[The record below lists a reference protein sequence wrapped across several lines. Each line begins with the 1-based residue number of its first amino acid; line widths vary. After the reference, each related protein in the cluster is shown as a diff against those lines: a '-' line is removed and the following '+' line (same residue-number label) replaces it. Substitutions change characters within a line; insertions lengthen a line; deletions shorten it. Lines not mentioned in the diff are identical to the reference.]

1 VARKG
6 VSSGI
11 DVLGGDGAG
20 RTAPVVQ
27 ASSIDRSATVTE
39 TDVIVVGAGPA
50 GSATAAHLAQA
61 GIDVVLL
68 EKSAFPREKVCGDGL
83 TPRAVKQ
90 LVKLGI
96 DTSTE
101 AGWLHNHGLRILAGG
116 MRLELKWPELA
127 SFPDY
132 GLVRTRYDFDQILAR
147 RAQKLGVALHEQT
160 PAISPVV
167 DDRSGQV
174 IGVTARPV
182 GSDREVYFKAPVVV
196 ASDGNSSRLSL
207 ALGLHRRENRP
218 MGVAYRRYYESP
230 RTNDDWL
237 ESWLELWD
245 KVDGKDR
252 LLPGYGWVFGMG
264 DGTSNVGLG
273 ILNTSSSFRNVDYRA
288 LLKRWTAGMPAEWGF
303 TEEHARGPVRGAALP
318 MGFNRKPH
326 YSNGVLLVGDA
337 GGMVNPNNGEGIAYA
352 MESGELAAEVIAQAL
367 ARPAGP
373 ARELALQGYPKA
385 LDDVYGGYFTV
396 GRIFVKL
403 IGKPGVMRALT
414 RHGMPHPTLMR
425 FTLKLLAN
433 LTDPTGGDAMDRLIN
448 GLTQIA
454 PAA

>member
-1 VARKG
+1 VR
-6 VSSGI
+6 S
-11 DVLGGDGAG
+11 
-20 RTAPVVQ
+20 
-27 ASSIDRSATVTE
+27 ASSVQGLPATE
-39 TDVIVVGAGPA
+39 SDVIVVGAGPG

-61 GIDVVLL
+61 GLDVVLL

-101 AGWLHNHGLRILAGG
+101 AGWLRNHGLRILGGG
-116 MRLELKWPELA
+116 MRLEMPWPELA

-132 GLVRTRYDFDQILAR
+132 GLVRTRLDFDQTLAR
-147 RAQKLGVALHEQT
+147 RAQKLGVSLHEQT
-160 PAISPVV
+160 PAGSPIV
-167 DDRSGQV
+167 DDRSGRV
-174 IGVTARPV
+174 VGVTARPIGAERDLV
-182 GSDREVYFKAPVVV
+182 FKAPVIV
-196 ASDGNSSRLSL
+196 AADGNSSRLSL

-245 KVDGKDR
+245 RIDGQDR

-264 DGTSNVGLG
+264 DGTSNVGVG
-273 ILNTSSSFRNVDYRA
+273 ILNTSASFRNVDYRA
-288 LLKRWTAGMPAEWGF
+288 LLKRWVAQMPDEWGF
-303 TEEHARGPVRGAALP
+303 DEEHARGPIRGAALP

-326 YSNGVLLVGDA
+326 YDRGVLLVGDA
-337 GGMVNPNNGEGIAYA
+337 GGMVNPTNGEGIAYA

-367 ARPAGP
+367 ARPAGS
-373 ARELALQGYPKA
+373 ARELALRAYPRA
-385 LDDVYGGYFTV
+385 LNARYGGYYTV
-396 GRIFVKL
+396 GRLFVNL
-403 IGKPGVMRALT
+403 IGKPGVMRTLT
-414 RHGMPHPTLMR
+414 KRGLPHPMLMR

-433 LTDPTGGDAMDRLIN
+433 LTDPRGGDAMDRIIN
-448 GLTQIA
+448 GLSRLA